1 LRQIFFKKQDLEVL
15 GTDFLKSEKRK
26 KSGNKDLEVLETDF
40 FKKTKEKKS
49 GDKDLEVLRSVRKIL
64 CMVT

>member
-1 LRQIFFKKQDLEVL
+1 M
-15 GTDFLKSEKRK
+15 FLKSEKRK

>member
-1 LRQIFFKKQDLEVL
+1 LEVL